1 MLNNI
6 RNFSKTWFAKILLV
20 IIVIPFVFWGMGG
33 VFSGGNT
40 NNIAKINN
48 QSISTQDFM
57 NHLNSSRITLETI
70 KDNLNNNILEEM
82 LGELISKK
90 MIQLEEQD
98 LNLIISDKILKKR
111 IKENEN
117 FLDENKKFS
126 RTKYEKFLLS
136 SNITAV
142 DFETKLRNSELKKNL
157 FSYIV
162 GGIKS
167 PTFLSNNTFKEQNKK
182 LSLEY
187 INLENVYK
195 KKDDF
200 TMDEI
205 LKYIDKN
212 KENLKEKNISFNYS
226 KVTPATLIGI
236 DEYNDLFFQKI
247 DNIENDISNGFTYDD
262 LLRKNNLKSVFQAN
276 FKLNDKNI
284 SEVINKDVLKKIFNK
299 AEENK
304 IELLEENDFYLL
316 YEIKKVE
323 KILPSI
329 ESTNFISNV
338 KEIMV
343 NKSKNDFNYDLIK
356 KISQKSFNQ
365 KSFEDISASSN
376 SGTENISITSISDT
390 EKFTIDSIK
399 HIYSLPKNSFGL
411 IGDKNKNIYLIKI
424 LNISESHIS
433 KSSENYKKYTNLTNV
448 KIRDS
453 MYSSYDFHLNNKY
466 KVKINKKHLKELK
479 TIFNDNK

>member
-6 RNFSKTWFAKILLV
+6 RSFSKTWFAKILLV

-33 VFSGGNT
+33 IFSGGNT
-40 NNIAKINN
+40 NNIAKINDK
-48 QSISTQDFM
+48 SISTQDFM
-57 NHLNSSRITLETI
+57 DHLNSSRISLETI
-70 KDNLNNNILEEM
+70 KENIENNILEEI
-82 LGELISKK
+82 LAELISKK
-90 MIQLEEQD
+90 MVQLEEQN

-126 RTKYEKFLLS
+126 RLKYEKFLLS

-182 LSLEY
+182 ISLEY

-226 KVTPATLIGI
+226 KVTPPTLIGI
-236 DEYNDLFFQKI
+236 NEYNDLFFQKI
-247 DNIENDISNGFTYDD
+247 DNIENDISNGFTYDE

-356 KISQKSFNQ
+356 KISQKSFTQ
-365 KSFEDISASSN
+365 KSFEDISTSSN
-376 SGTENISITSISDT
+376 ASTENILISSISDT

-466 KVKINKKHLKELK
+466 KVKINEK
-479 TIFNDNK
+479 TFERVKNYFQ

>member
-126 RTKYEKFLLS
+126 RLKYEKFLLS

-247 DNIENDISNGFTYDD
+247 DNIENDISNGFTYDE

-356 KISQKSFNQ
+356 KISQKSFTQ

-399 HIYSLPKNSFGL
+399 HIYSLPKSSFGL

-466 KVKINKKHLKELK
+466 KVKINEK
-479 TIFNDNK
+479 TFERVKNYFQ

>member
-70 KDNLNNNILEEM
+70 KDNLNNNILEEI

-126 RTKYEKFLLS
+126 RLKYEKFLLS

-142 DFETKLRNSELKKNL
+142 DFETKVRNTELKKNL

-182 LSLEY
+182 INLEY

-195 KKDDF
+195 KKDEF

-356 KISQKSFNQ
+356 KISQKSFTQ

-399 HIYSLPKNSFGL
+399 HIYSLPKSSFGL

-466 KVKINKKHLKELK
+466 KVKINEK
-479 TIFNDNK
+479 TFERVKNYFQ

>member
-57 NHLNSSRITLETI
+57 DHLNSSRITLETI

-90 MIQLEEQD
+90 MVQLEEQD

-126 RTKYEKFLLS
+126 RLKYEKFLLS

-182 LSLEY
+182 INLEY

-195 KKDDF
+195 KKDEF

-247 DNIENDISNGFTYDD
+247 DNIENDISNGFTYDE

-284 SEVINKDVLKKIFNK
+284 SEVMNKDVLKKIFNK

-304 IELLEENDFYLL
+304 IELLEENDFYVL

-329 ESTNFISNV
+329 KSTNFISNV

-356 KISQKSFNQ
+356 KISQKSFTQ

-466 KVKINKKHLKELK
+466 KVKINEK
-479 TIFNDNK
+479 TFERVKNYFQ

>member
-40 NNIAKINN
+40 NIIAKINN

-70 KDNLNNNILEEM
+70 KDNLNNNILEEI

-136 SNITAV
+136 SNLTAV
-142 DFETKLRNSELKKNL
+142 DFESKLRSNELKKNL
-157 FSYIV
+157 FSYVV

-167 PTFLSNNTFKEQNKK
+167 PIFLSNNTFKEQNKK
-182 LSLEY
+182 ISIDY

-195 KKDDF
+195 KQDDF
-200 TMDEI
+200 TTDKI
-205 LKYIDKN
+205 LKYIDEN
-212 KENLKEKNISFNYS
+212 KESLKEKNISFNYS
-226 KVTPATLIGI
+226 KITPETLIGI

-247 DNIENDISNGFTYDD
+247 DNIENDISNGFTYDE

-304 IELLEENDFYLL
+304 IELLEENDFYVL

-356 KISQKSFNQ
+356 KISQKSFTQ

-376 SGTENISITSISDT
+376 TGTENISITSISDT

-399 HIYSLPKNSFGL
+399 HIYSLPKSSFGL

-466 KVKINKKHLKELK
+466 KVKINEK
-479 TIFNDNK
+479 TFERVKNYFQ

>member
-1 MLNNI
+1 
-6 RNFSKTWFAKILLV
+6 
-20 IIVIPFVFWGMGG
+20 MGG

-57 NHLNSSRITLETI
+57 NHLNSSRIILETI
-70 KDNLNNNILEEM
+70 KVNINNNILEEM

-126 RTKYEKFLLS
+126 RLKYEKFLLS

-182 LSLEY
+182 ISLEY

-226 KVTPATLIGI
+226 KVTPAILIGI

-247 DNIENDISNGFTYDD
+247 DNIENDISNGFTYDE
-262 LLRKNNLKSVFQAN
+262 LLRKNNLKSVFQTN

-304 IELLEENDFYLL
+304 IELLEENDFYVL

-343 NKSKNDFNYDLIK
+343 NKSKNDFNYDLIR
-356 KISQKSFNQ
+356 KISQKSFTQ
-365 KSFEDISASSN
+365 KSFEDISTSSN
-376 SGTENISITSISDT
+376 TGTENISITSISDT
-390 EKFTIDSIK
+390 EKFTIDIIK
-399 HIYSLPKNSFGL
+399 HIYSLPKSSFGL

-424 LNISESHIS
+424 LNISESNIS

-466 KVKINKKHLKELK
+466 KVKINEK
-479 TIFNDNK
+479 TFERVKNYFQ

>member
-70 KDNLNNNILEEM
+70 KDNLNNNILEEI

-356 KISQKSFNQ
+356 KISQKSFTQ

-466 KVKINKKHLKELK
+466 KVKINEK
-479 TIFNDNK
+479 TFERVKNYFQ

>member
-1 MLNNI
+1 MLNKL
-6 RNFSKTWFAKILLV
+6 RNFAKTKIAGVLV
-20 IIVIPFVFWGMGG
+20 GIIIIPFVFWGMGG

-247 DNIENDISNGFTYDD
+247 DNIENDISNGFTYDE

-356 KISQKSFNQ
+356 KISQKSFTQ

-466 KVKINKKHLKELK
+466 KVKINEK
-479 TIFNDNK
+479 TFERVKNYFQ

>member
-70 KDNLNNNILEEM
+70 KDNLNNNILEEI

-126 RTKYEKFLLS
+126 RLKYEKFLLS

-247 DNIENDISNGFTYDD
+247 DNIENDISNGFTYDE

-304 IELLEENDFYLL
+304 IELLEENDFYVL

-356 KISQKSFNQ
+356 KISQKSFTQ

-424 LNISESHIS
+424 LNISESNIS

-466 KVKINKKHLKELK
+466 KVKINEK
-479 TIFNDNK
+479 TFERVKNYFQ

>member
-1 MLNNI
+1 MKI
-6 RNFSKTWFAKILLV
+6 KNF
-20 IIVIPFVFWGMGG
+20 
-33 VFSGGNT
+33 
-40 NNIAKINN
+40 
-48 QSISTQDFM
+48 Q
-57 NHLNSSRITLETI
+57 
-70 KDNLNNNILEEM
+70 
-82 LGELISKK
+82 EL
-90 MIQLEEQD
+90 
-98 LNLIISDKILKKR
+98 
-111 IKENEN
+111 
-117 FLDENKKFS
+117 
-126 RTKYEKFLLS
+126 KYEKFLLS

-182 LSLEY
+182 ISLEY

-247 DNIENDISNGFTYDD
+247 DNIENDISNGFTYDE

-304 IELLEENDFYLL
+304 IELLEENDFYVL

-356 KISQKSFNQ
+356 KISQKSFTQ
-365 KSFEDISASSN
+365 
-376 SGTENISITSISDT
+376 
-390 EKFTIDSIK
+390 
-399 HIYSLPKNSFGL
+399 
-411 IGDKNKNIYLIKI
+411 KI
-424 LNISESHIS
+424 LKIYHI
-433 KSSENYKKYTNLTNV
+433 KQYRYRKYFNYLY
-448 KIRDS
+448 
-453 MYSSYDFHLNNKY
+453 
-466 KVKINKKHLKELK
+466 
-479 TIFNDNK
+479 

>member
-1 MLNNI
+1 MIVGDVFDRGDKVTETLWALFKLEKQAKAAGGKVHLLLGNHEFMILHGDI
-6 RNFSKTWFAKILLV
+6 RYINPKYRFTTGSFGIEYPKLYDQHTVMGRWLRSK
-20 IIVIPFVFWGMGG
+20 
-33 VFSGGNT
+33 N
-40 NNIAKINN
+40 
-48 QSISTQDFM
+48 ISTVINGIGFVHGGYSQEL
-57 NHLNSSRITLETI
+57 LNKESS
-70 KDNLNNNILEEM
+70 
-82 LGELISKK
+82 
-90 MIQLEEQD
+90 
-98 LNLIISDKILKKR
+98 LKV
-111 IKENEN
+111 
-117 FLDENKKFS
+117 L
-126 RTKYEKFLLS
+126 
-136 SNITAV
+136 
-142 DFETKLRNSELKKNL
+142 
-157 FSYIV
+157 
-162 GGIKS
+162 
-167 PTFLSNNTFKEQNKK
+167 NNTFKEQNKK
-182 LSLEY
+182 ISLDY

-200 TMDEI
+200 TIDEI
-205 LKYIDKN
+205 SKYIDEN

-262 LLRKNNLKSVFQAN
+262 LLRKNNLKSVLQTN

-304 IELLEENDFYLL
+304 IELLEENDFFVL

-323 KILPSI
+323 KILPST

-338 KEIMV
+338 KEIMF

-356 KISQKSFNQ
+356 KISVKSFTQ
-365 KSFEDISASSN
+365 KNFEDISESSN
-376 SGTENISITSISDT
+376 IGAKNILISSITDT
-390 EKFTIDSIK
+390 EKFTTDSIK
-399 HIYSLPKNSFGL
+399 YIYTLQKNNFGI

-424 LNISESHIS
+424 LNISESNIS

-453 MYSSYDFHLNNKY
+453 MYESYDFHLNNKY
-466 KVKINKKHLKELK
+466 KVKINEK
-479 TIFNDNK
+479 TFERVKNYFQ

>member
-1 MLNNI
+1 MLNKL
-6 RNFSKTWFAKILLV
+6 RNFAKTKLAGVAIG
-20 IIVIPFVFWGMGG
+20 IIIIPFVFWGMGG

-57 NHLNSSRITLETI
+57 DHLNSSRISLDTI
-70 KDNLNNNILEEM
+70 KKNIENNILEEI
-82 LGELISKK
+82 LTELISKK
-90 MIQLEEQD
+90 MIQLEEQN

-126 RTKYEKFLLS
+126 RIKYEKFLLS

-167 PTFLSNNTFKEQNKK
+167 PTFLSNNTFNEQNKK
-182 LSLEY
+182 ISLDY

-195 KKDDF
+195 NKDDF
-200 TMDEI
+200 SIDEI
-205 LKYIDKN
+205 LKYIDEN
-212 KENLKEKNISFNYS
+212 KENLKEKNVSFNYS
-226 KVTPATLIGI
+226 KVTPETLIGI
-236 DEYNDLFFQKI
+236 DEYNDLFFEKI
-247 DNIENDISNGFTYDD
+247 DNIENDISNGFTYDE
-262 LLRKNNLKSVFQAN
+262 LLRKNNLKSIFQKN
-276 FKLNDKNI
+276 FKLSDKSI
-284 SEVINKDVLKKIFNK
+284 SETMNNEVLKKIFYK

-304 IELLEENDFYLL
+304 MELLEQNDFYIL
-316 YEIKKVE
+316 YEIKKME
-323 KILPSI
+323 EILPSVENI
-329 ESTNFISNV
+329 NFVSNV
-338 KEIMV
+338 KEIMF

-356 KISQKSFNQ
+356 KISQKSFTQ
-365 KSFEDISASSN
+365 KNFEDISSLSSN
-376 SGTENISITSISDT
+376 GTENILISSFNDN
-390 EKFTIDSIK
+390 EKFTNDSIK

-411 IGDKNKNIYLIKI
+411 IGDKDKNIYLIKI
-424 LNISESHIS
+424 LNISESNIS
-433 KSSENYKKYTNLTNV
+433 KSSENYKKYKELANV

-453 MYSSYDFHLNNKY
+453 MYGSYDFLLNNKY
-466 KVKINKKHLKELK
+466 KVKINEK
-479 TIFNDNK
+479 TFERVKNYFR

>member
-70 KDNLNNNILEEM
+70 KDNLNNNILEEI

-247 DNIENDISNGFTYDD
+247 DNIENDISNGFTYDE
-262 LLRKNNLKSVFQAN
+262 LLRENNLKSVFQAN

-356 KISQKSFNQ
+356 KISQKSFTQ

-466 KVKINKKHLKELK
+466 KVKINEK
-479 TIFNDNK
+479 TFERVKNYFQ

>member
-70 KDNLNNNILEEM
+70 KDNLNNNILEEI

-126 RTKYEKFLLS
+126 RLKYEKFLLS

-142 DFETKLRNSELKKNL
+142 DFETKVRNTELKKNL

-182 LSLEY
+182 INLEY

-195 KKDDF
+195 KKDEF

-247 DNIENDISNGFTYDD
+247 DNIENDISNGFTYDE

-466 KVKINKKHLKELK
+466 KVKINEK
-479 TIFNDNK
+479 TFERVKNYFQ

>member
-70 KDNLNNNILEEM
+70 KDNLNNNILEEI

-126 RTKYEKFLLS
+126 RLKYEKFLLS

-304 IELLEENDFYLL
+304 IELLDENDFYLL

-466 KVKINKKHLKELK
+466 KVKINEK
-479 TIFNDNK
+479 TFERVKNYFQ

>member
-70 KDNLNNNILEEM
+70 KDNLNNNILEEI

-195 KKDDF
+195 KKDEF

-466 KVKINKKHLKELK
+466 KVKINEK
-479 TIFNDNK
+479 TFERVKNYFQ

>member
-126 RTKYEKFLLS
+126 RLKYEKFLLS
-136 SNITAV
+136 SNITAI
-142 DFETKLRNSELKKNL
+142 DFETKLRSTELKKNL

-167 PTFLSNNTFKEQNKK
+167 PTFLSNNIFKEQNKK
-182 LSLEY
+182 ISLEY

-247 DNIENDISNGFTYDD
+247 DNIENDISNGFTYDE

-284 SEVINKDVLKKIFNK
+284 SESINKDVLKKIFNK

-304 IELLEENDFYLL
+304 IELLEENDFYVL

-356 KISQKSFNQ
+356 KISQKSFTQ

-376 SGTENISITSISDT
+376 TGTENISITSISDT
-390 EKFTIDSIK
+390 EKFSSDSIK
-399 HIYSLPKNSFGL
+399 HIYSLPKSSFGL

-466 KVKINKKHLKELK
+466 KVKINEK
-479 TIFNDNK
+479 TFERVKNYFQ

>member
-40 NNIAKINN
+40 NNIAKIND

-247 DNIENDISNGFTYDD
+247 DNIENDISNGFTYDE

-356 KISQKSFNQ
+356 KISQKSFTQ

-424 LNISESHIS
+424 LNISESNIS

-466 KVKINKKHLKELK
+466 KVKINEK
-479 TIFNDNK
+479 TFERVKNYFQ

>member
-1 MLNNI
+1 MLNKL
-6 RNFSKTWFAKILLV
+6 RNFAKTKLAGVV
-20 IIVIPFVFWGMGG
+20 IGIIIIPFVFWGMGG

-48 QSISTQDFM
+48 QSISAQDFM
-57 NHLNSSRITLETI
+57 DHINSSRISFDTI
-70 KDNLNNNILEEM
+70 KENIENNILEEI
-82 LGELISKK
+82 LTELISKK
-90 MIQLEEQD
+90 MIQLEEQN

-126 RTKYEKFLLS
+126 RVKYEKFLLS

-162 GGIKS
+162 GGITS
-167 PTFLSNNTFKEQNKK
+167 PAFLSNNAFKEQNKK
-182 LSLEY
+182 INLNY

-195 KKDDF
+195 NKDNF
-200 TMDEI
+200 TMDKI
-205 LKYIDKN
+205 SKYIDEN
-212 KENLKEKNISFNYS
+212 KESLKEKNVSFNYS
-226 KVTPATLIGI
+226 KVTPATLVGI

-247 DNIENDISNGFTYDD
+247 DNIENDISNGFTYDE
-262 LLRKNNLKSVFQAN
+262 LLKKNNLKSVFQEN

-284 SEVINKDVLKKIFNK
+284 SELINKEVQKKIFYK
-299 AEENK
+299 AEANK
-304 IELLEENDFYLL
+304 VELLEENDFYLL
-316 YEIKKVE
+316 YEIKRVE

-329 ESTNFISNV
+329 ENLNFISNV

-356 KISQKSFNQ
+356 KISENSFTQKN
-365 KSFEDISASSN
+365 FEDISSSSN
-376 SGTENISITSISDT
+376 SRIENILVSSISDT
-390 EKFTIDSIK
+390 EKFTNDSIK
-399 HIYSLPKNSFGL
+399 HIYSLPKGSFGL

-424 LNISESHIS
+424 LNISESNIS
-433 KSSENYKKYTNLTNV
+433 NSSENYKKYEELANV

-453 MYSSYDFHLNNKY
+453 MYGSYDFLLNNKY
-466 KVKINKKHLKELK
+466 KVKINEK
-479 TIFNDNK
+479 TFERVKNYFQWQ

>member
-126 RTKYEKFLLS
+126 RLKYEKFLLS

-247 DNIENDISNGFTYDD
+247 DNIENDISNGFTYDE

-356 KISQKSFNQ
+356 KISQKSFTQ

-424 LNISESHIS
+424 LNISESNIS

-466 KVKINKKHLKELK
+466 KVKINEK
-479 TIFNDNK
+479 TFERVKNYFQ

>member
-70 KDNLNNNILEEM
+70 KDNLNNNILEEI

-247 DNIENDISNGFTYDD
+247 DNIENDISNGFTYDE

-466 KVKINKKHLKELK
+466 KVKINEK
-479 TIFNDNK
+479 TFERVKNYFQ

>member
-182 LSLEY
+182 ISLEY

-195 KKDDF
+195 KKDNF

-247 DNIENDISNGFTYDD
+247 DNIENDISNGFAYDE

-304 IELLEENDFYLL
+304 IELLEENDFYVL

-356 KISQKSFNQ
+356 KISQRSFTQ
-365 KSFEDISASSN
+365 KNFEDISLSN
-376 SGTENISITSISDT
+376 NTGTENISITSISDT

-466 KVKINKKHLKELK
+466 KVKINEK
-479 TIFNDNK
+479 TFERVKNYFQ

>member
-70 KDNLNNNILEEM
+70 KDNLNNNILEEI

-142 DFETKLRNSELKKNL
+142 DFETKLKNSELKKNL

-182 LSLEY
+182 LNLEY

-195 KKDDF
+195 KKDEF

-466 KVKINKKHLKELK
+466 KVKINEK
-479 TIFNDNK
+479 TFERVKNYFQ

>member
-57 NHLNSSRITLETI
+57 NHLNSSRIILETI

-126 RTKYEKFLLS
+126 RLKYEKFLLS

-182 LSLEY
+182 ISLEY

-212 KENLKEKNISFNYS
+212 KENLKEKNINFNYS
-226 KVTPATLIGI
+226 KVTPAILIGI

-247 DNIENDISNGFTYDD
+247 DNIENDISNGFTYDE
-262 LLRKNNLKSVFQAN
+262 LLRKNNLKSVFQTN

-304 IELLEENDFYLL
+304 IELLEENDFYVL

-343 NKSKNDFNYDLIK
+343 NKSKNDFNYDLIR
-356 KISQKSFNQ
+356 KISQKSFTQ

-399 HIYSLPKNSFGL
+399 HIYSLPKSSFGL

-424 LNISESHIS
+424 LNISESNIS

-466 KVKINKKHLKELK
+466 KVKINEK
-479 TIFNDNK
+479 TFERVKNYFQ